1 MYRTSIGIK
10 AQSLTDIITHIKRGL
25 PVSSFERLRKNLD
38 ISEKSLSLTVRIAK
52 RTLTRRKQEGRF
64 KADESER
71 VFRIAK
77 LYDKAV
83 DVFENADLARKWF
96 REPARALGG
105 KTPLDYADTEPGA
118 QEVHDLLGRI
128 EHGVF
133 S

>member
-1 MYRTSIGIK
+1 MHRSSIGIK
-10 AQSLTDIITHIKRGL
+10 AQSLTDIINHIKRGL

-38 ISEKSLSLTVRIAK
+38 ISEKTLSSTVRIAK

-83 DVFENADLARKWF
+83 DVFENPDLARKWF
-96 REPARALGG
+96 QEPARALGG
-105 KTPLDYADTEPGA
+105 KIPLEYADTEPGA
-118 QEVHDLLGRI
+118 QEVDELLGRI

>member
-1 MYRTSIGIK
+1 MHRTSIGIK

-38 ISEKSLSLTVRIAK
+38 ISEKTLSLTVRIAK

>member
-10 AQSLTDIITHIKRGL
+10 AQSLTDIIAHIKRGL

-83 DVFENADLARKWF
+83 DVFENANLARKWF

>member
-1 MYRTSIGIK
+1 MYGASIGIK
-10 AQSLTDIITHIKRGL
+10 SQNTTDIIKQIKRGL
-25 PVSSFERLRKNLD
+25 PVSSFEKLRKNLD

-64 KADESER
+64 TAAESER

-77 LYDKAV
+77 LYDKAM
-83 DVFENADLARKWF
+83 DVFEERNLSRKWF
-96 REPARALGG
+96 REPAKALGD
-105 KTPLDYADTEPGA
+105 KTPIDYADTEPGA
-118 QEVHDLLGRI
+118 QEVWDLLGRI

>member
-1 MYRTSIGIK
+1 MYGISIGIK
-10 AQSLTDIITHIKRGL
+10 AQNPTEIINQIKRGL
-25 PVSSFERLRKNLD
+25 PVSSFDKLRKNLD
-38 ISEKSLSLTVRIAK
+38 ISEKTLSLTVRIAK
-52 RTLTRRKQEGRF
+52 RTLTRRKQEGRL

-83 DVFENADLARKWF
+83 DVFENPNLARKWF
-96 REPARALGG
+96 IEPARALGG
-105 KTPLDYADTEPGA
+105 KTPLEYADTEPGA
-118 QEVHDLLGRI
+118 QEVDDLLGRI